1 MKKGIIEKVLP
12 KPSFFKKMVCFFLIV
27 FCSVAGFAV
36 NDKKVVTGKVLDR
49 TGIGMPGVT
58 VVLKNKAGSGA
69 ITDIDGNF
77 SISVEDMQNATLIF
91 SFVGFQT
98 REITLKGNNNLV
110 VDMEEDVKALDEVV
124 VTALGIKR
132 DKKSLGY
139 AQQAVEGDDMNV
151 GNDANVL
158 NKLAGKVA
166 GVQMIAGNSGAGSS
180 TRVVIRGE
188 SSFSNGNQP
197 LFVVDG
203 VPINNNVYTNLAGT
217 SQDIDYGNGAGEL
230 NADDI
235 ESISV
240 LKGANAAALYGSR
253 AANGV
258 VLITTKSGKTKD
270 KFQIAVNSTTT
281 FETVAR
287 LPKYQNSYSQG
298 LDGVFEY
305 WDGNNGHGTQDHQDM
320 SWGRPLDG
328 SLVPQF
334 DSPSIGADGT
344 VYRGGDVL
352 GRNGAAIEATPLVA
366 HPDNVR
372 DFFETGITYSNNIAL
387 SASNDKGS
395 FRLSY
400 TNLKSNGVLPNV
412 DLRRN
417 TISLNSGYNFT
428 DKFSAKATVT
438 YINAASSNRPSMG
451 YGSEN
456 PMYTFT
462 WFGRQV
468 DINSLREY
476 WQRGYEGVQQ
486 FHFNS
491 GWNDNPFFTMYENTN
506 GYDKNRMYGNVSLEY
521 KFLPNLKLTAR
532 SGIDFYHDLRESKR
546 AYSSQSFPTGAYKRE
561 NVFFSE
567 WNTDVLLQWNQ
578 TFKEIWRVDLAAGA
592 NAMIQKNSYDYA
604 FANGLS
610 IPGVYNLGNASSEV
624 DVTQISSK
632 KRINSILFTG
642 QLSYKDFIYLNVTAR
657 NDWSSSLTRTDGTG
671 NNSYFYPSI
680 STSII
685 LSDIFE
691 LPKSITYW
699 SLRGGYAEVGSDTDP
714 YRLENTYSYSNSYGT
729 ESGVTMPST
738 LANTELKPER
748 MRSYEVGTDFRMFD
762 NRLGLDLTY
771 YNTLNSNQIV
781 QIPISATS
789 GYSSRYINAGKIRNY
804 GFEATLSY
812 TPVRT
817 QSGFQWDGTINFSM
831 NKSRVEEISDE
842 YDQYVYSYAA
852 IYSDEDARVYAIA
865 REGEAMGNLYGT
877 GLSHTE
883 DGKLIVDETGLPVA
897 DPTLVKLGN
906 YNPDFIMGFYNKF
919 TYKGFSLDFLI
930 DWHQGGIFV
939 SRTYG
944 MGMESGVLKDTEYR
958 VQEGMVIDGVVWDEG
973 TNSYVQNT
981 TPVSPRDY
989 YRNLYR
995 RYHETQCTFSATYV
1009 KLREVK
1015 LGYQFPSKWFAK
1027 TPIKDLGLSLV
1038 GRNLFMWTKGQD
1050 YVDPESI
1057 AYEGGTVTPGVEEMA
1072 YPSTRSI
1079 GFNVNITF

>member
-1 MKKGIIEKVLP
+1 MNIKSMKQIFLKALSLKRATG
-12 KPSFFKKMVCFFLIV
+12 FFLLAL
-27 FCSVAGFAV
+27 CALSALGA
-36 NDKKVVTGKVLDR
+36 NDKRVVKGKVLDHE
-49 TGIGMPGVT
+49 GLAMPGVS
-58 VVLKNKAGSGA
+58 VVLKGNAGRGV
-69 ITDIDGNF
+69 ITNIDGDF
-77 SISVEDMQNATLIF
+77 SIPVDDVQSATLVF
-91 SFVGFQT
+91 SFIGYET
-98 REITLKGNNNLV
+98 REIHLKGTDALTVNLS
-110 VDMEEDVKALDEVV
+110 EDVRMLDEVV

-139 AQQAVEGDDMNV
+139 AQQVVEGEEMNV

-158 NKLAGKVA
+158 NKLAGKIA

-197 LFVVDG
+197 LYVVDG

-281 FETVAR
+281 FEQVAR
-287 LPKYQNSYSQG
+287 LPQYQNSYSQG
-298 LDGVFEY
+298 LDGQFEY
-305 WDGNNGHGTQDHQDM
+305 WDGNNGHGTQDHQDQ
-320 SWGRPLDG
+320 SWGRPIDG

-334 DSPSIGADGT
+334 DSPSLGADGT
-344 VYRGGDVL
+344 MYRGGDVL
-352 GRNGAAIEATPLVA
+352 GRNGAAIQPTPLVA

-372 DFFETGITYSNNIAL
+372 DFFNTGVTYSNNIAL
-387 SASNDKGS
+387 SASDDKGN

-400 TNLKSNGVLPNV
+400 TNLLSNGTLPNV

-417 TISLNSGYNFT
+417 TISLNAGYQFT
-428 DKFSAKATVT
+428 KKFSAKATVN
-438 YINAASSNRPSMG
+438 YINAHSNNRPSMG

-468 DINSLREY
+468 DVNSLREY

-486 FHFNS
+486 YHFNS

-506 GYDKNRMYGNVSLEY
+506 GYDKNRMYGNVMLTYE
-521 KFLPNLKLTAR
+521 FLPNLKLMAR
-532 SGIDFYHDLRESKR
+532 SGIDYSHELREGKR

-561 NVFFSE
+561 NVGFSE
-567 WNTDVLLQWNQ
+567 WNTDFLLQWNE
-578 TFKEIWRVDLAAGA
+578 TFRDDWRVELGLGG
-592 NAMIQKNSYDYA
+592 NAMVQKNKYDYA

-624 DVTQISSK
+624 KVRQLDSK
-632 KRINSILFTG
+632 KRINSLFFTG
-642 QLSYKDFIYLNVTAR
+642 QLSYKDLVYLNVTAR
-657 NDWSSSLTRTDGTG
+657 NDWSSSLTRTDGSG
-671 NNSYFYPSI
+671 NNSYFYPSV
-680 STSII
+680 SASFI
-685 LSDIFE
+685 LSDIFH
-691 LPKSITYW
+691 LPETITYW
-699 SLRGGYAEVGSDTDP
+699 SVRGGYAEVGSDTDP
-714 YRLENTYSYSNSYGT
+714 YRLETVYAYSNSYGSQ
-729 ESGVTMPST
+729 SGVELPST
-738 LANTELKPER
+738 LFNSDLKPER
-748 MRSYEVGTDFRMFD
+748 MRSFEAGTDFRLFD

-781 QIPISATS
+781 QIPISSTS
-789 GYSSRYINAGKIRNY
+789 GYSSRFINAGKIRNY
-804 GFEATLSY
+804 GIEATLSY

-817 QSGFQWDGTINFSM
+817 AGGFQWDGTVNFSM
-831 NKSRVEEISDE
+831 NKSRVEDISDE

-852 IYSDEDARVYAIA
+852 IYADQDARVYAIA
-865 REGEAMGNLYGT
+865 KEGEPMGNLYGT
-877 GLSHTE
+877 GLMHTE
-883 DGKLIVDETGLPVA
+883 DGRLIVDETGLPVA

-906 YNPDFIMGFYNKF
+906 YNPDFIMGFYNRF

-930 DWHQGGIFV
+930 DWHQGGEFV
-939 SRTYG
+939 SRTFG

-958 VQEGMVIDGVVWDEG
+958 VQEGMVIDGVVWNEASG
-973 TNSYVQNT
+973 TYVENT

-995 RYHETQCTFSATYV
+995 RYHETQSTFSATYV

-1015 LGYQFPSKWFAK
+1015 LGYQFPSRWFAK
-1027 TPIKDLGLSLV
+1027 TPIKKLALSLV
-1038 GRNLFMWTKGQD
+1038 GRNLFMWTKGQN

-1072 YPSTRSI
+1072 YPATRSI
-1079 GFNVNITF
+1079 GFNVNVVF

>member
-1 MKKGIIEKVLP
+1 MSLRKLFNAKRMT
-12 KPSFFKKMVCFFLIV
+12 SCFLLLLCSA
-27 FCSVAGFAV
+27 FCLAAPPV
-36 NDKKVVTGKVLDR
+36 KKVVTGKVLDPSKLEL
-49 TGIGMPGVT
+49 PGVT
-58 VVLKNKAGSGA
+58 VVVKGQSGKGT
-69 ITDIDGNF
+69 ITDINGLF
-77 SISVEDMQNATLIF
+77 SLQVDDAENATLVF
-91 SFVGFQT
+91 SYVGFQT
-98 REITLKGNNNLV
+98 MEIPLKGKSELVINLL
-110 VDMEEDVKALDEVV
+110 EDSQVLNEVV

-158 NKLAGKVA
+158 NKLNGKIA

-180 TRVVIRGE
+180 TRMVIRGE

-197 LFVVDG
+197 LYVVDG
-203 VPINNNVYTNLAGT
+203 VPISNNVYTNLAGT

-352 GRNGAAIEATPLVA
+352 GRNGATIQPTPLVA

-372 DFFETGITYSNNIAL
+372 DFFETGITYSNNVAL
-387 SASNDKGS
+387 SASNDKGDV
-395 FRLSY
+395 RISY
-400 TNLKSNGVLPNV
+400 TNLLSKGTLPNV

-417 TISLNSGYNFT
+417 TISVNTGYKFT
-428 DKFSAKATVT
+428 DKFSAKATVN
-438 YINAASSNRPSMG
+438 YINAHSNNRPSMG

-468 DINSLREY
+468 DINSLRDY

-486 FHFNS
+486 YHFNS

-506 GYDKNRMYGNVSLEY
+506 GYDKNRMYGNITLTYE
-521 KFLPNLKLTAR
+521 FLPNLKLTAR
-532 SGIDFYHDLRESKR
+532 SGIDYFHDLRQAKR

-561 NVFFSE
+561 NVSFSE

-578 TFKEIWRVDLAAGA
+578 TFKNVWRVDLAAGA
-592 NAMIQKNSYDYA
+592 NAMVQKNNYDYA

-610 IPGVYNLGNASSEV
+610 IPGVYNLGNASSQV
-624 DVTQISSK
+624 DVNQIDSK
-632 KRINSILFTG
+632 KRINSVLFTG
-642 QLSYKDFIYLNVTAR
+642 QLSYKDFVYLNVTAR
-657 NDWSSSLTRTDGTG
+657 NDWSSSLTRTDGSG
-671 NNSYFYPSI
+671 NNSYFYPSA

-685 LSDIFE
+685 LNEIFD
-691 LPKSITYW
+691 LPQNITYW

-714 YRLENTYSYSNSYGT
+714 YRLENTYAYSDPYGSQ
-729 ESGVTMPST
+729 SGVTLPST

-748 MRSYEVGTDFRMFD
+748 MRSYEIGTDFRMFD
-762 NRLGLDLTY
+762 NRLGLDFTY

-781 QIPISATS
+781 QIPISSTS
-789 GYSSRYINAGKIRNY
+789 GYSSRFINAGKIRNY
-804 GFEATLSY
+804 GFEATLTY
-812 TPVRT
+812 TPVQT
-817 QSGFQWDGTINFSM
+817 KSGFQWDGSINFSRNM
-831 NKSRVEEISDE
+831 SRVEEISDE

-852 IYSDEDARVYAIA
+852 IYADEDARVYAIA
-865 REGEAMGNLYGT
+865 KEGEPMGNLYGT

-883 DGKLIVDETGLPVA
+883 DGQLIVDATGLPVA

-919 TYKGFSLDFLI
+919 SYKGFSFDFLI
-930 DWHQGGIFV
+930 DWHQGGVFV
-939 SRTYG
+939 SRTFG

-958 VQEGMVIDGVVWDEG
+958 VQEGMVIDGVVWDDA
-973 TNSYVQNT
+973 TNTYIKNT

-1015 LGYQFPSKWFAK
+1015 LGYQFPSKWFTK
-1027 TPIKDLGLSLV
+1027 TPIKRLGLSLV
-1038 GRNLFMWTKGQD
+1038 ARNLFMWTKDQN

-1057 AYEGGTVTPGVEEMA
+1057 AYEGGTTTPGVEEMA
-1072 YPSTRSI
+1072 YPATRSI
-1079 GFNVNITF
+1079 GFNVNVVF